1 VSALARHRAPD
12 PSVDMMSDTMTPP
25 LAAAPQAKAGP
36 KADWLT
42 TLTDGICAVAAAGTV
57 LVVLAQV
64 VSRLQGA
71 PLTWSEELTRAC
83 FIWMVFMGLA
93 SSMRHADAA
102 RVTVFMQALPRP
114 LRRLSLPIYVGSSIG
129 FFVLMAWT
137 GTNMVRQQI
146 GMHESIATLAW
157 PSWVIGMV
165 MPLSAVI
172 AILCTLASLRDHKA
186 AIALSDEAA
195 DATGVP
201 Q

>member
-1 VSALARHRAPD
+1 
-12 PSVDMMSDTMTPP
+12 MMSEAMNPP
-25 LAAAPQAKAGP
+25 LAAAPQATPGP
-36 KADWLT
+36 RTDWLT
-42 TLTDGICAVAAAGTV
+42 KLTDGLCAVAAGGTV

-102 RVTVFMQALPRP
+102 RVSIFMQALPRP
-114 LRRLSLPIYVGSSIG
+114 LRSLSLPIYVASSIG

-137 GTNMVRQQI
+137 GTNMVRQQVA
-146 GMHESIATLAW
+146 MHESIATLGW
-157 PSWVIGMV
+157 PSWVVGMV

-172 AILCTLASLRDHKA
+172 AILCTFASLRDHRA
-186 AIALSDEAA
+186 AIALTDDAT

-201 Q
+201 R